1 MAPSVDSSVL
11 ELRLRLYRPHPPE
24 GAVEAYLAA
33 IHDVTP
39 LPPEE
44 RARPHRS
51 RRHALAAAAVTIVVL
66 ALATAGLG
74 MARQAAAAAAAA
86 AHVSRT
92 AAASA
97 LVVPPV
103 PGRPIGE
110 LMGGAATTG
119 LFDAR
124 GVRAVVSVL
133 CSGDGT
139 IALRIGDE
147 PPVVLTCQA
156 GGPALAMLQSTEDLE
171 RFTLSVAPQPRLSWS
186 LAVGAMALPA
196 S

>member
-33 IHDVTP
+33 IRDVTP

-44 RARPHRS
+44 RARPDRS
-51 RRHALAAAAVTIVVL
+51 RRQALGAAGITIAVL
-66 ALATAGLG
+66 AVATAGLG
-74 MARQAAAAAAAA
+74 MARQAAAAAVAPARL
-86 AHVSRT
+86 AHT
-92 AAASA
+92 ASV

-147 PPVVLTCQA
+147 PPTVLTCEA

-171 RFTLSVAPQPRLSWS
+171 RFTLSVTPQPHLTWS
-186 LAVGAMALPA
+186 LAVGAMELPA